1 VPRLVKNLPA
11 IWETWVQSL
20 NWEDPLEKGKIT
32 HSSIMAWRIPW
43 TIYNPWGH
51 KESDMT
57 ERLSLSSFQSSRRVH
72 SLEQRFLAIYLKSFL
87 KKYIHQGLNP
97 EAMVHKFYR
106 WSKIYNFLKFYKQ
119 FWTYRRSYMYGSYMS
134 LFLIL
139 TATAAQEPSGGVFSC
154 FPIVI

>member
-1 VPRLVKNLPA
+1 MSDSVCPHRRQPTRPPRPWDFPGKSTEHLINARFKRYLKVPRLVKNPPA

-43 TIYNPWGH
+43 TIYSPWGH

-72 SLEQRFLAIYLKSFL
+72 SLEQRFLA
-87 KKYIHQGLNP
+87 KY
-97 EAMVHKFYR
+97 
-106 WSKIYNFLKFYKQ
+106 
-119 FWTYRRSYMYGSYMS
+119 T
-134 LFLIL
+134 
-139 TATAAQEPSGGVFSC
+139 
-154 FPIVI
+154 